1 MSALRDG
8 AAVERITT
16 LGDDDMQALCEATD
30 AAILD
35 GGGFGWVHS
44 PGRATLERYFS
55 GLLLVPERILFVGR
69 LDGVI
74 VGAAQLVRP
83 ARNMEAQALAA
94 TFTHSYVAPYARGL
108 GIARMLTLEAER
120 CARAYGYQVMN
131 LDVRETQ
138 HAAIQLYESL
148 GFERWGTHP
157 CYARVDGRTI
167 AGFFYFKRLQSG
179 EKAGR
184 PPASGHDTVPPT

>member
-1 MSALRDG
+1 MSTV
-8 AAVERITT
+8 AVDKLTHIS
-16 LGDDDMQALCEATD
+16 DDDMNALCEATD

-44 PGRATLERYFS
+44 PGRATLERYFN

-94 TFTHSYVAPYARGL
+94 SLAHAYVAPYARGH
-108 GIARMLTLEAER
+108 GIARRLTIEVED
-120 CARAYGYQVMN
+120 CARAYGYQVLN

-138 HAAIQLYESL
+138 AAAIRLYESL
-148 GFERWGTHP
+148 GFERWGFHP
-157 CYARVDGRTI
+157 CYARVEGRTV
-167 AGFFYFKRLQSG
+167 GGHFFFKRLQTG
-179 EKAGR
+179 ERQMGDRKMPDKAT
-184 PPASGHDTVPPT
+184 P